1 MSSHVAHGDLAAAG
15 AMHADQSFHFLCF
28 VSNVHIHTQL
38 RSDDNFLVAE
48 LGFNAFFTV
57 ELLLRAGASGG
68 PRAYLSNAWNI
79 FDLLM
84 VLAGYTEFLPASWFG
99 ELPAG
104 YTVSWTLLELAHIIS

>member
-1 MSSHVAHGDLAAAG
+1 MCH
-15 AMHADQSFHFLCF
+15 
-28 VSNVHIHTQL
+28 
-38 RSDDNFLVAE
+38 AE
-48 LGFNAFFTV
+48 LSFNAFFTL

-99 ELPAG
+99 MDHSSAELLIKSEMLPVQEAKASCLQR
-104 YTVSWTLLELAHIIS
+104 YDQFAMSKVILQFTK